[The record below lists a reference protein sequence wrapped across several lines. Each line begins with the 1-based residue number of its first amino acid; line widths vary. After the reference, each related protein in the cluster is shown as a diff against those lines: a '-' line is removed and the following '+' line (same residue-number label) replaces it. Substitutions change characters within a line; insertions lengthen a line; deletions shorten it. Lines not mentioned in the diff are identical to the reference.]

1 MKEKFYW
8 KTSFWIGLYFFVTLI
23 VIGLQMVAC
32 WVYSS
37 EALTEY
43 LQNHVKFAEFI
54 NAGLNLPIPEFL
66 TLWVGIVSVYVGID
80 RAQFTLESTHMV
92 SGEADYGDPS
102 KLRKVILLC
111 GILLVATIIGETLKD
126 GSGAEFGVSQA
137 AVAFGTTIM
146 LYVAGQKAS
155 SMAKV
160 ANGPGDVNGDGIVD
174 EKDEAIAKRYQ
185 ELHKNEK

>member
-37 EALTEY
+37 GALTKY

-111 GILLVATIIGETLKD
+111 GILLAATIIGETLKD

-146 LYVAGQKAS
+146 LYVAGQKAI

-160 ANGPGDVNGDGIVD
+160 ANGPGDLNGDGIVD

-185 ELHKNEK
+185 ELHK

>member
-37 EALTEY
+37 GALTEY

-111 GILLVATIIGETLKD
+111 GILLAATIIGETLKD

-146 LYVAGQKAS
+146 LYVAGQKAI

-160 ANGPGDVNGDGIVD
+160 ANGPGDLNGDGIVD
-174 EKDEAIAKRYQ
+174 EKDEEIVKRYQ
-185 ELHKNEK
+185 ELHK

>member
-1 MKEKFYW
+1 MKERFYW
-8 KTSFWIGLYFFVTLI
+8 KTSFWIGLYFFVTLV
-23 VIGLQMVAC
+23 VIGLQMAAC

-37 EALTEY
+37 EALVEY
-43 LQNHVKFAEFI
+43 LQENIRLAEFI
-54 NAGLNLPIPEFL
+54 NTGLNLPITEFL

-80 RAQFTLESTHMV
+80 RAQFTLESTHMI

-111 GILLVATIIGETLKD
+111 GVLLTATIIGETLKD

-146 LYVAGQKAS
+146 LYVAGQKAI

-160 ANGPGDVNGDGIVD
+160 ANGPGDLNGDGTVD
-174 EKDEAIAKRYQ
+174 KKDEEIAKRYQ
-185 ELHKNEK
+185 ELHK